1 MLVLT
6 RKIGEAILIGDNI
19 RITIAS
25 VEGDKVRIGIDAPRE
40 LPILRQELLDA
51 VWREN
56 QAAAVTDAAV
66 LSQLPDLLAHQAPKA
81 QKEE

>member
-6 RKIGEAILIGDNI
+6 RKVGETILIGDNI

-40 LPILRQELLDA
+40 LPILRQELVDA
-51 VWREN
+51 VRREN
-56 QAAAVTDAAV
+56 QAAAATGTDILA
-66 LSQLPDLLAHQAPKA
+66 QLPNP
-81 QKEE
+81 